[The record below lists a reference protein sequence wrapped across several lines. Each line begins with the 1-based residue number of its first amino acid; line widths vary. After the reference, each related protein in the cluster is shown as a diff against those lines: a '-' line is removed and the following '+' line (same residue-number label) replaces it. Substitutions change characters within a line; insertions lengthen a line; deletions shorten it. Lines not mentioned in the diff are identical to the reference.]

1 MIAYNRLYEIA
12 NENYGLVT
20 TKAAEALGVS
30 NMALVMLAKRG
41 RLLRVGRGVYRLDQ
55 FPQSEY
61 DPYAIT
67 VAKAGEG
74 AFLWGPSVIALDQ
87 LCPTDPKTIYVATP
101 KRIRRVLGKGVIVKT
116 GVKNSHVAYP
126 HGIPAQSLPDA
137 ILSSKGLI
145 MNERLRDAANN
156 AKSLGLILT
165 PDYENLIREL
175 T

>member
-1 MIAYNRLYEIA
+1 MIAYDRLYEIA
-12 NENYGLVT
+12 CENYGLVT

-41 RLLRVGRGVYRLDQ
+41 RLVRVGRGVYRLGQ
-55 FPQSEY
+55 YPQSEY

-74 AFLWGPSVIALDQ
+74 TFLWGPSVIALDH

-101 KRIRRVLGKGVIVKT
+101 KRIRRALGQGVIVKT
-116 GVKNSHVAYP
+116 GVKNAHPAYP
-126 HGIPAQSLPDA
+126 HGIPAQPLPEA
-137 ILSSKGLI
+137 ILSCKGLI
-145 MNERLRDAANN
+145 MNERLKEAANN
-156 AKSLGLILT
+156 AKNLGLILT
-165 PDYENLIREL
+165 SDHEDLIRKL